1 MAMDNQ
7 FVTVGDGFRR
17 QKGSPPNDVMH
28 YAFVGGV
35 SWMLLLAAFIH
46 DETVTVAL
54 RCFVSSRSKLVSSV
68 NEIKQTRIEHTFAFL
83 LTSWLA

>member
-1 MAMDNQ
+1 M
-7 FVTVGDGFRR
+7 TVRDGFRH

-54 RCFVSSRSKLVSSV
+54 RCFVFVKVKISFIV
-68 NEIKQTRIEHTFAFL
+68 NEIKQTQIEHTFTFL